1 METTALAAA
10 ALGAFKATAA
20 NPRAHKQAPRGRP
33 SLAVITI
40 RLSLSLSLSRTLTD
54 IRCCLPCRRRG
65 ERGREIPRDYASL
78 RASSQIT
85 RPPSSLS
92 LRIFL
97 RSGRRGPNGSD
108 INLYHTLWEKEGRER
123 ERGEEMAYL
132 CAYWRNLAHGSSA
145 RGFGSLRATRRVCVR
160 VSFHS
165 FSPSL
170 AYTQPRAHAIVYC
183 LSYFGILL
191 FNYDAINSRHIV
203 STLPSTR
210 VSVLQ
215 SVFVH
220 LYSCSPSFFIHVLR
234 SRACFLHFFGSRVQ
248 QHLLFIEN
256 ALYEAREKCP
266 RGFSR

>member
-1 METTALAAA
+1 M
-10 ALGAFKATAA
+10 G
-20 NPRAHKQAPRGRP
+20 
-33 SLAVITI
+33 
-40 RLSLSLSLSRTLTD
+40 
-54 IRCCLPCRRRG
+54 
-65 ERGREIPRDYASL
+65 
-78 RASSQIT
+78 
-85 RPPSSLS
+85 
-92 LRIFL
+92 
-97 RSGRRGPNGSD
+97 
-108 INLYHTLWEKEGRER
+108 EGRER
-123 ERGEEMAYL
+123 EGERRGDGIFM
-132 CAYWRNLAHGSSA
+132 RVLAKLGTRELSA

-165 FSPSL
+165 FSPSR